1 MQPDEQ
7 LSWRKSSFSSSNPDC
22 VELAIT
28 PDETRVRD
36 TKQRAGGTLRFPS
49 AAFAAFLEGLKTQ

>member
-7 LSWRKSSFSSSNPDC
+7 LSWRKSSRSSSNPNC

-36 TKQRAGGTLRFPS
+36 TKLPTGGTLRFRPG
-49 AAFAAFLEGLKTQ
+49 AFATFLKGL